1 MRKWLTNIQ
10 WCPGCW
16 DTLIIMAIKNAFK
29 DLQIA
34 SHQRVVVSWVGCS
47 GKASQYIDG
56 YAAETLHGRTLPFAT
71 GIKIA
76 KPELT
81 VLAVGWDGDGYGIG
95 MGHFIH
101 ACRRNLNITY
111 IVFNNENYALT
122 TGQASPTTPL
132 GIITKT
138 TPDGNYQTPID
149 PIALAKMRAA
159 LLLSVRSRENLMN
172 LKRLSRRQFCTL
184 VLHWL
189 MWIKIVQVSVAGPRL
204 NNKIW

>member
-29 DLQIA
+29 DLKIA

-138 TPDGNYQTPID
+138 TPDGNHLSPID
-149 PIALAKMRAA
+149 PILLAQNSGCTFAKRAQSRKFNELKEIIKEAILHPGFALIDVDQDCP
-159 LLLSVRSRENLMN
+159 SF
-172 LKRLSRRQFCTL
+172 RRWAQAE
-184 VLHWL
+184 
-189 MWIKIVQVSVAGPRL
+189 Q
-204 NNKIW
+204 